1 MLSILP
7 RLAGFNP
14 WAILAVVAGLAASH
28 GYVAWKAFDLG
39 GDAAKVECEKR
50 VKKLQDAVDEQN
62 RQIAALNETWEKAIS
77 AVQDAYNK
85 DVAEETAKQDELEKR
100 IADYE
105 ASIGSDSDCTINRN
119 DLDRVRGK
127 QGSSTYRYFD
137 GHRSPVSTAACRSSE
152 GMRPQAQCGRRTG
165 QDRLG

>member
-39 GDAAKVECEKR
+39 GDAAKLECEKR
-50 VKKLQDAVDEQN
+50 VKAIQDKIDEQN
-62 RQIAALNETWEKAIS
+62 KQIAALNETWEKAIS

-85 DVAEETAKQDELEKR
+85 DVAEEAAKQDELEKR

-105 ASIGSDSDCTINRN
+105 ASIGGNTDCTINR
-119 DLDRVRGK
+119 DDVERVRGK
-127 QGSSTYRYFD
+127 
-137 GHRSPVSTAACRSSE
+137 P
-152 GMRPQAQCGRRTG
+152 
-165 QDRLG
+165 

>member
-7 RLAGFNP
+7 RLAGLNP
-14 WAILAVVAGLAASH
+14 WTILIVAGALAASH

-39 GDAAKVECEKR
+39 GDAAKIECEKR
-50 VKKLQDAVDEQN
+50 VKTLQDGIDEQN
-62 RQIAALNETWEKAIS
+62 KKIAALNETWEKAIS

-85 DVAEETAKQDELEKR
+85 DVAEEAAKQGELEKR

-105 ASIGSDSDCTINRN
+105 ASIGSNSDCTINRD

-137 GHRSPVSTAACRSSE
+137 GDRSPLSTAACRSSE
-152 GMRPQAQCGRRTG
+152 GMRPHAQCGRRTG
-165 QDRLG
+165 EDRLG